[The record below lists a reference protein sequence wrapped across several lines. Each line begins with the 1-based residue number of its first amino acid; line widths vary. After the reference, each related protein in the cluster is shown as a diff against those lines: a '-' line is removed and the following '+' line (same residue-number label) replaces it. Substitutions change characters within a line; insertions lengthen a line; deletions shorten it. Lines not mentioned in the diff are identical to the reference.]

1 MKFCST
7 IRADKRFLS
16 ALFIIAF
23 QLLSLHSWAQSQGVS
38 PYSRYGLGDIPFN
51 GFIKNIGMGGTGIAM
66 RPNFNI
72 NISNPASYSS
82 LLLTS
87 FDIGASAS
95 FTRMSTLSLSQKKSD
110 ATFSY
115 FALGFPV
122 VNKKWGAA

>member
-1 MKFCST
+1 MRFYST
-7 IRADKRFLS
+7 IRADKRLFS
-16 ALFIIAF
+16 ALFIVAF
-23 QLLSLHSWAQSQGVS
+23 QLFSLQLWAQSESVS

-51 GFIKNIGMGGTGIAM
+51 GFIKNIGMDGTGIAM

-72 NISNPASYSS
+72 YVTNPASYSS

-95 FTRMSTLSLSQKKSD
+95 FTKMSTSSLSQRKSE

-115 FALGFPV
+115 FALAFPV
-122 VNKKWGAA
+122 V